1 MLPYVAQGAA
11 QAVEDAAVLGNVLS
25 RITSKDDIHVAL
37 KAYELARKERAEKVQ
52 STAGYTRTIL
62 HYPDGSDQIMRD
74 KAFAA
79 VATGGQNP
87 DMWGDPAAQRFLWSF
102 DVGKDFDENFDCINR
117 YEYDLIVAY
126 MEEARTGK
134 KDTARVKKFDF
145 DLPV

>member
-25 RITSKDDIHVAL
+25 RITTKDDIPVAL

-62 HYPDGSDQIMRD
+62 HYPDGPDQMKRD
-74 KAFAA
+74 TAFAN
-79 VATGGQNP
+79 VALGGENP

-102 DVGKDFDENFDCINR
+102 DVEKDFDENFECILPPWTWSDCSVHGR
-117 YEYDLIVAY
+117 SEDWK
-126 MEEARTGK
+126 ARHKSGQE
-134 KDTARVKKFDF
+134 V
-145 DLPV
+145 